1 MTPYALICSALLLGA
16 FVLLA
21 GLYGLLYSIGTLRG
35 WRRLVIAAYVCW
47 AVQLLVA
54 LSIVALTPLGIG
66 WKLLVAI
73 SCVVYLEIPPMTWR
87 YLHQLH
93 HLHGGGGQ
101 PTTP

>member
-1 MTPYALICSALLLGA
+1 MTPYALIWSALLLGA

-21 GLYGLLYSIGTLRG
+21 GLYGLLYSIGALRG
-35 WRRLVIAAYVCW
+35 SHRLVIAAYACW

-73 SCVVYLEIPPMTWR
+73 SCLVYLEIPPVTWR
-87 YLHQLH
+87 YLRQLH
-93 HLHGGGGQ
+93 HLHGGGQ